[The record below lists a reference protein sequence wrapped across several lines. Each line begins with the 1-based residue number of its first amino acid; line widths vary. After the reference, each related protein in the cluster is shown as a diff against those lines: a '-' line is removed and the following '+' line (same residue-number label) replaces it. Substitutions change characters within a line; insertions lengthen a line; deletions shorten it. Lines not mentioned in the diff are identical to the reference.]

1 MLEFSLIAGLI
12 ASALHVITGPDHLAA
27 VLPFAIES
35 KKKAWKIG
43 LFWGIGHLLGM
54 IAIGL
59 LFVLFKELIPIEKIS
74 EHSEQ
79 LVGIVLIG
87 IGVWAIY
94 KIFKKQKHH
103 KHLHVH
109 SENEPVIHKHS
120 HDHSHDHSHEHTHE
134 KPVKQSYFASLSIGV
149 LHGLAGIAHFLI
161 FLPVLGFESRID
173 SILYIIGFAL
183 GTLIAMTSFAFIIGK
198 ISSSAKAN
206 HNETFF
212 NGIRF
217 AGGLIA
223 LIIGVYW
230 TFANLV

>member
-12 ASALHVITGPDHLAA
+12 ASILHVITGPDHLAA

-94 KIFKKQKHH
+94 KIFKKQKGH
-103 KHLHVH
+103 KHLHIH
-109 SENEPVIHKHS
+109 SKEQPIIHKHA
-120 HDHSHDHSHEHTHE
+120 HEHNHDHSHEHSHE
-134 KPVKQSYFASLSIGV
+134 KHVKQSNMASLS
-149 LHGLAGIAHFLI
+149 
-161 FLPVLGFESRID
+161 
-173 SILYIIGFAL
+173 
-183 GTLIAMTSFAFIIGK
+183 
-198 ISSSAKAN
+198 
-206 HNETFF
+206 
-212 NGIRF
+212 
-217 AGGLIA
+217 
-223 LIIGVYW
+223 
-230 TFANLV
+230 